1 MNAREQQDQPSVG
14 RLRRSAAAGG
24 AEGLAVDETVV
35 GCRVVVRTGRAFAMP
50 GEDAPDRRP
59 PPTRA
64 AGAAGPEPATVAVG
78 GTAGG
83 PDVTG
88 AGAAGTGT
96 DETGSGTVTGGA
108 GAVTSGTVAVTVATG
123 VGTVT
128 VVGTGGGVTAAVVT
142 GVDSVTA
149 GGLLAAERLVANR
162 EVAKKPLTPTQTNA
176 PAARVTPTPLPAAT
190 SCRKSTF
197 SCRKSTFHRRF
208 STAEAPPNPKVFHR
222 RGGSASCR
230 RGE

>member
-1 MNAREQQDQPSVG
+1 M
-14 RLRRSAAAGG
+14 
-24 AEGLAVDETVV
+24 DETVV

-78 GTAGG
+78 GTAEGF
-83 PDVTG
+83 DVTG

-162 EVAKKPLTPTQTNA
+162 EVTKKPLTPTQTNA
-176 PAARVTPTPLPAAT
+176 PAARVTPTS
-190 SCRKSTF
+190 SCRNFLPQLDIFLPQLDIS
-197 SCRKSTFHRRF
+197 
-208 STAEAPPNPKVFHR
+208 P
-222 RGGSASCR
+222 
-230 RGE
+230 